1 MQTILKAFIL
11 IATGLFL
18 YSRVLNDSI
27 LFYINQRFITL
38 TVAASIG
45 FILVAVSYY
54 RRSLVQAPA
63 HEHDHDHEH
72 DHEHEHEHAHGG
84 DDHDHG
90 NLSWLGWLIV
100 AIPVVFG
107 LLVRPQPL
115 GASAVSNREVN
126 VSALTSV
133 TAPESDG
140 RINLQVGE
148 KTIVDW
154 LVDFQHQEPAAFVGE
169 EAYIVGFVY
178 RDERFAADS
187 FMVGRF
193 ILSCCVAD
201 ASPVGLIVRWP
212 EAQEFDADQWV
223 EVRGHFEVGNF
234 DGLEL
239 PVLVADE
246 IIPVDAPANPYLYG

>member
-1 MQTILKAFIL
+1 MQTLLKALIL

-27 LFYINQRFITL
+27 LFYINQRFVTL
-38 TVAASIG
+38 TVAASVG

-54 RRSLVQAPA
+54 RRSLGQAA
-63 HEHDHDHEH
+63 HEHNHDHDHEH
-72 DHEHEHEHAHGG
+72 DHDHAHAPEG
-84 DDHDHG
+84 DDDHG
-90 NLSWLGWLIV
+90 NLTWVGWLIV

-133 TAPESDG
+133 TAPESEG

-154 LVDFQHQEPAAFVGE
+154 LVDFQHQEPAEFVGE
-169 EAYIVGFVY
+169 EAHVIGFVY
-178 RDERFAADS
+178 RDERFAEDS

-212 EAQEFDADQWV
+212 EAQEFPADQWV
-223 EVRGHFEVGNF
+223 EVRGHFEVGTF
-234 DGLEL
+234 EGVEL
-239 PVLVADE
+239 PILVADE
-246 IIPVDAPANPYLYG
+246 IILTDAPANPYLYG

>member
-54 RRSLVQAPA
+54 RRSLVQNPI
-63 HEHDHDHEH
+63 HEH
-72 DHEHEHEHAHGG
+72 DHEHEHHHEAG
-84 DDHDHG
+84 DPDHS

-154 LVDFQHQEPAAFVGE
+154 LVDFQHQEPDAFVGE
-169 EAYIVGFVY
+169 EAHIVGFVY

-201 ASPVGLIVRWP
+201 ASPVGLIVHWP
-212 EAQEFDADQWV
+212 EAQEFAADQWV

>member
-1 MQTILKAFIL
+1 MQTFLKAVVL

-38 TVAASIG
+38 TVAASVG
-45 FILVAVSYY
+45 FILVAASYY
-54 RRSLVQAPA
+54 RRSSQQ
-63 HEHDHDHEH
+63 EHN
-72 DHEHEHEHAHGG
+72 
-84 DDHDHG
+84 HDHG
-90 NLSWLGWLIV
+90 DGHEHGSLSWVGWVIV

-115 GASAVSNREVN
+115 GAAAVSNREVN
-126 VSALTSV
+126 LTAMTSV
-133 TAPESDG
+133 TAPSSDG

-154 LVDFQHQEPAAFVGE
+154 LVEFQRAEPATFDGE
-169 EAYIVGFVY
+169 KANVIGFVY
-178 RDERFAADS
+178 RDERFGEDV

-212 EAQEFDADQWV
+212 QAAEIPADQWIEV
-223 EVRGHFEVGNF
+223 EGHFEVGTF
-234 DGLEL
+234 EGLEM
-239 PVLVADE
+239 PFLVADDIKLIE
-246 IIPVDAPANPYLYG
+246 PPSNPYLYG